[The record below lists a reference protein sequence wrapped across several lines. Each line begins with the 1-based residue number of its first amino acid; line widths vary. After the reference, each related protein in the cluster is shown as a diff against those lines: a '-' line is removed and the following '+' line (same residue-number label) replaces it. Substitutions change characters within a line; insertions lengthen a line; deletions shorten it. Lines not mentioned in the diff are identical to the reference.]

1 MASTHGGGLDAGLHL
16 MDRQIID
23 VEGRMVAK
31 VDDVELQQLADG
43 TWAVTALLVGPG
55 VLGPRLG
62 GLLGDAVASTWRR
75 LVHKDRSEPGRID
88 ISDVVDIGSAITLSV
103 SRDVVAVDGFEAWTR
118 THVIEGIPGNFHEP
132 EE

>member
-1 MASTHGGGLDAGLHL
+1 MTSIPGGGLDAVLHL
-16 MDRQIID
+16 LDRQIVD

-31 VDDVELQQLADG
+31 VDDVELQQRPDG

-62 GLLGDAVASTWRR
+62 GLIGDAVSSTWRR
-75 LVHKDRSEPGRID
+75 LAHKDRGGPGRID

-103 SRDVVAVDGFEAWTR
+103 SRDVVAVDGFEVWIR
-118 THVIEGIPGNFHEP
+118 THVIEGIPGAFHEP